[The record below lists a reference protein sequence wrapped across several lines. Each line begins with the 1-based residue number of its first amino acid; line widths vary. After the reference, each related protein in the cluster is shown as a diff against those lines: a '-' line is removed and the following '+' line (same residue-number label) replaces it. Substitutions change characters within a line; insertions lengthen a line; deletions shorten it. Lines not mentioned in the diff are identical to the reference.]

1 MIARPKERIA
11 YFNGEYLPEREV
23 RVPFRD
29 RGFKFGDAVFDAT
42 RTFNGRAFKVKEHVE
57 RLYRSLRYAQIDIG
71 LSPEDSMAIWEEV
84 LARNLHLRGE
94 NEDFWIFQRVS
105 RGVDAVGD
113 EGWGDTGPTVI
124 VDCQPL
130 PLKARARMFREG
142 IQVIVPSV
150 RRMPPVSL
158 SPRAKT
164 HIVMPLIMAELEV
177 RGQNPD
183 AWPILLDQNGSLAEG
198 RGANIFLVRDGT
210 LFTPK
215 AQYVLEGISRQT
227 VIDLAR
233 DNGISVVET
242 DLDLFDAYNA
252 DEIFITSTS
261 WCLCPV
267 SRINHLTVCK
277 ERVLGRITE
286 SLIGRYVELVDCDF
300 VQQYLAH
307 LE

>member
-1 MIARPKERIA
+1 MIAGSKERIA

-42 RTFNGRAFKVKEHVE
+42 RTFNGRAFKSKEHVE

-71 LSPEDSMAIWEEV
+71 LSPEDSMAVWEEV
-84 LARNLHLRGE
+84 LTRNLHLRGE
-94 NEDFWIFQRVS
+94 NEDFWICQRAS

-113 EGWGDTGPTVI
+113 EGWSYTGPTII
-124 VDCQPL
+124 VDCPPL

-150 RRMPPVSL
+150 RRIPPVSL

-177 RGQNPD
+177 RGLNPD
-183 AWPILLDQNGSLAEG
+183 AWPILLDQNGNLAEG
-198 RGANIFLVRDGT
+198 RGANIFLVHDGT

-227 VIDLAR
+227 VIELAR
-233 DNGISVVET
+233 DCGIPVVET